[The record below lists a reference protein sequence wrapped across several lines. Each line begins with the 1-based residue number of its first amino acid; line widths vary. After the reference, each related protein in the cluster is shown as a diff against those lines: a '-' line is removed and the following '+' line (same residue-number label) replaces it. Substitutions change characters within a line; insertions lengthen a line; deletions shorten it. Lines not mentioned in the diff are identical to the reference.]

1 MEIYLVRH
9 GAALEKEED
18 PERHLNNDGV
28 NQCHLTGKALKR
40 LGIQLDLIVSS
51 PKARA
56 RQTAEI
62 IAEEVGY
69 LREEIKI
76 TETLAPTALPKD
88 TISYLNDLADVERI
102 MLAGHLPL
110 LGHLASEL
118 LVNTPQISF
127 YFEPG
132 AVCYINTEQPHTFS
146 GDFRWFLTPEHLRII
161 AQASNT

>member
-9 GAALEKEED
+9 GAALSKEDD

-28 NQCHLTGKALKR
+28 DQCHLTGRALKR
-40 LGIQLDLIVSS
+40 LEIQLDLIVSS

-69 LREEIKI
+69 SRAEIKI
-76 TETLAPTALPKD
+76 TEALEPTALPKD
-88 TISYLNDLADVERI
+88 TISYLNDFADVKRI
-102 MLAGHLPL
+102 MLVGHLPL

-118 LVNTPQISF
+118 LINTSQISF

-132 AVCYINTEQPHTFS
+132 AVCQINTEQPHAFA
-146 GDFRWFLTPEHLRII
+146 GDLCWFLTPEHLRII
-161 AQASNT
+161 AH

>member
-9 GAALEKEED
+9 GAAYEKRED

-28 NQCHLTGKALKR
+28 NQCHLTGIALKK
-40 LGIQLDLIVSS
+40 LDIQFDLIVSS
-51 PKARA
+51 TKARA

-69 LREEIKI
+69 SREDIKI
-76 TETLAPTALPKD
+76 TEALVPTALPKE
-88 TISYLNDLADVERI
+88 TISYLNDYADVKRV

-118 LVNTPQISF
+118 LINNSQISF

-132 AVCYINTEQPHTFS
+132 SVCHISTEQPHTFA
-146 GDFRWFLTPEHLRII
+146 GDLCWFLTPEHLRII
-161 AQASNT
+161 AH

>member
-9 GAALEKEED
+9 GAAFSKEED

-28 NQCHLTGKALKR
+28 DQCHLTGRALKR
-40 LGIQLDLIVSS
+40 LEIQLDLIVSS

-69 LREEIKI
+69 SRAEIKI
-76 TETLAPTALPKD
+76 TEALEPTALPKD
-88 TISYLNDLADVERI
+88 TISYLNDFADVKRI
-102 MLAGHLPL
+102 MLVGHLPL

-118 LVNTPQISF
+118 LINTSQISF

-132 AVCYINTEQPHTFS
+132 AVCQINTEQPHAFA
-146 GDFRWFLTPEHLRII
+146 GDLCWFLTPEHLRII
-161 AQASNT
+161 AH

>member
-9 GAALEKEED
+9 GAAYEKKED
-18 PERHLNNDGV
+18 PERHLNNEGMK
-28 NQCHLTGKALKR
+28 QCHLTGRALKR
-40 LGIQLDLIVSS
+40 LDIQFDLIVCS
-51 PKARA
+51 PKVRA

-69 LREEIKI
+69 SRKEIQI
-76 TETLAPTALPKD
+76 TETLVPTAFPKE
-88 TISYLNDLADVERI
+88 TISYLKDFADIKRV

-118 LVNTPQISF
+118 LSNTSHISF

-132 AVCYINTEQPHTFS
+132 AVCQISIEQPHSHT
-146 GDFRWFLTPEHLRII
+146 GDLRWFLTPEHLRIM
-161 AQASNT
+161 AQA

>member
-9 GAALEKEED
+9 GAAYTKEEN

-28 NQCHLTGKALKR
+28 NQCHLTGRALKR
-40 LGIQLDLIVSS
+40 LDIAFDLIVSS
-51 PKARA
+51 PKLRA
-56 RQTAEI
+56 RQTADI

-69 LREEIKI
+69 SRKEIKI
-76 TETLAPTALPKD
+76 SETLVPTAPPKE
-88 TISYLNDLADVERI
+88 TISYLEDFAGLKRV

-118 LVNTPQISF
+118 LSNTSHISL

-132 AVCYINTEQPHTFS
+132 AVCQINIEQPHSYT
-146 GDFRWFLTPEHLRII
+146 GDLRWFLTPEHLRIM
-161 AQASNT
+161 AQA

>member
-9 GAALEKEED
+9 GAALSKEDD
-18 PERHLNNDGV
+18 PERHLNSDGV
-28 NQCHLTGKALKR
+28 NQCHLTGRALKR
-40 LGIQLDLIVSS
+40 LDIGFDLIVSS

-69 LREEIKI
+69 LREEIKL
-76 TETLAPTALPKD
+76 TETLVPTSFPND
-88 TISYLNDLADVERI
+88 TMSYLNDFADVKRI
-102 MLAGHLPL
+102 LLVGHLPL

-118 LVNTPQISF
+118 LINTSQISF

-132 AVCYINTEQPHTFS
+132 AVCHINTEQPQTFA
-146 GDFRWFLTPEHLRII
+146 GDLCWFLTPEHLRLI
-161 AQASNT
+161 AH

>member
-9 GAALEKEED
+9 GAAYEKEED

-28 NQCHLTGKALKR
+28 NQCHLTGRALKR
-40 LGIQLDLIVSS
+40 LDIQFDLIVSS

-69 LREEIKI
+69 SREEIKI
-76 TETLAPTALPKD
+76 TEALEPTALPKD
-88 TISYLNDLADVERI
+88 TISYLNDFAGIKRL

-118 LVNTPQISF
+118 LINTSQIPF

-132 AVCYINTEQPHTFS
+132 AVCQINTEQPYYYT
-146 GDFRWFLTPEHLRII
+146 GNLRWFLTPEQLRII
-161 AQASNT
+161 AQV

>member
-9 GAALEKEED
+9 GAAYEKEED

-28 NQCHLTGKALKR
+28 NQCHLTGRALKR
-40 LGIQLDLIVSS
+40 LDIAFDLIVSS

-69 LREEIKI
+69 SREDIKI
-76 TETLAPTALPKD
+76 TETLEPTATPKD
-88 TISYLNDLADVERI
+88 TISYLNDFTDVKRI

-110 LGHLASEL
+110 LGYLSSEL
-118 LVNTPQISF
+118 LVNTSQISF
-127 YFEPG
+127 CFEPG
-132 AVCYINTEQPHTFS
+132 AVCHIDTEQPYTFS
-146 GDFRWFLTPEHLRII
+146 GYLRWFLTPEQLRII
-161 AQASNT
+161 AQV

>member
-9 GAALEKEED
+9 GSAYEKGED
-18 PERHLNNDGV
+18 PERHLNKDGID
-28 NQCHLTGKALKR
+28 QCHLTGRALKK
-40 LGIQLDLIVSS
+40 LDIQFDLIVSS

-69 LREEIKI
+69 LTEEIKI
-76 TETLAPTALPKD
+76 TEALVPTALPKEAI
-88 TISYLNDLADVERI
+88 TYLNDFADVKRV

-110 LGHLASEL
+110 LGYLTSEL
-118 LVNTPQISF
+118 LIRKSQISF

-132 AVCYINTEQPHTFS
+132 AVCHVYAEQLHAFA
-146 GDFRWFLTPEHLRII
+146 GHFRWFLTPEHLRLI
-161 AQASNT
+161 AQT

>member
-9 GAALEKEED
+9 GAAYEKEED
-18 PERHLNNDGV
+18 AERHLNKNGV
-28 NQCHLTGKALKR
+28 NQSHLTGKALKR
-40 LGIQLDLIVSS
+40 LDIQLDLIVSS
-51 PKARA
+51 PKSRA

-69 LREEIKI
+69 LRDDIKV
-76 TETLAPTALPKD
+76 TETLVPTAHTQD
-88 TISYLNDLADVERI
+88 TISYLNNFADVERI

-118 LVNTPQISF
+118 LINTPQISF

-132 AVCYINTEQPHTFS
+132 AACYINTEQPHSFS
-146 GDFRWFLTPEHLRII
+146 GDFRWFLTPEQLGII
-161 AQASNT
+161 AQTSNT

>member
-9 GAALEKEED
+9 GAAYEKEED

-28 NQCHLTGKALKR
+28 NQCNLTGQALKR
-40 LGIQLDLIVSS
+40 LGVQLDLIVSS

-62 IAEEVGY
+62 IAKEVGY

-76 TETLAPTALPKD
+76 TESLEPTAFPID
-88 TISYLNDLADVERI
+88 TISYLNDVTGVERI

-118 LVNTPQISF
+118 LVNAPQISF
-127 YFEPG
+127 HFEPG
-132 AVCYINTEQPHTFS
+132 AVCYINAEQPHTFS

-161 AQASNT
+161 AQASNK

>member
-9 GAALEKEED
+9 GAAYEKRED
-18 PERHLNNDGV
+18 SERHLNNDGV
-28 NQCHLTGKALKR
+28 NQCHLTGIALKK
-40 LGIQLDLIVSS
+40 LDIHFDLIVSS

-69 LREEIKI
+69 SREGIKI
-76 TETLAPTALPKD
+76 TEALVPTALPKE
-88 TISYLNDLADVERI
+88 TISYLNDLVDVKSL

-118 LVNTPQISF
+118 LINTSQISF

-132 AVCYINTEQPHTFS
+132 AVCHINTEQPGTFA
-146 GDFRWFLTPEHLRII
+146 GDLRWFLTPEQLRII
-161 AQASNT
+161 AQA

>member
-9 GAALEKEED
+9 GAAYEKEED
-18 PERHLNNDGV
+18 SERHLNNDGV
-28 NQCHLTGKALKR
+28 DQCHLTGRALKR
-40 LGIQLDLIVSS
+40 LGIQFDLIISS

-69 LREEIKI
+69 SREEIKM
-76 TETLAPTALPKD
+76 TETLVPTAFPKD
-88 TISYLNDLADVERI
+88 TISYLNEFVGIKRL

-110 LGHLASEL
+110 LGHLTSEL
-118 LVNTPQISF
+118 LINTSQISF

-132 AVCYINTEQPHTFS
+132 AVCHINTEHPHTFA
-146 GDFRWFLTPEHLRII
+146 GDLRWFLTPEHLRII
-161 AQASNT
+161 AH

>member
-9 GAALEKEED
+9 GAAYEKEED
-18 PERHLNNDGV
+18 PERHLNSGGV

-40 LGIQLDLIVSS
+40 LDIQLDLIVSS

-69 LREEIKI
+69 LRGDIKV
-76 TETLAPTALPKD
+76 TETLEPTALTKD
-88 TISYLNDLADVERI
+88 TITYLNDLADVERI

-127 YFEPG
+127 YFEPS

-161 AQASNT
+161 AQGSDT

>member
-9 GAALEKEED
+9 GAAYTKEED

-28 NQCHLTGKALKR
+28 NQCHLTGRALKK
-40 LGIQLDLIVSS
+40 LDITFDLIVSS
-51 PKARA
+51 PKVRA

-69 LREEIKI
+69 SNNEIKV
-76 TETLAPTALPKD
+76 TEKLEPTAAPKD
-88 TISYLNDLADVERI
+88 TLSYLKDFTDTKRV

-118 LVNTPQISF
+118 LSNTSQISL

-132 AVCYINTEQPHTFS
+132 AVCQINIGQPHS
-146 GDFRWFLTPEHLRII
+146 HNGDLHWFLSSEHLRIM
-161 AQASNT
+161 AQA